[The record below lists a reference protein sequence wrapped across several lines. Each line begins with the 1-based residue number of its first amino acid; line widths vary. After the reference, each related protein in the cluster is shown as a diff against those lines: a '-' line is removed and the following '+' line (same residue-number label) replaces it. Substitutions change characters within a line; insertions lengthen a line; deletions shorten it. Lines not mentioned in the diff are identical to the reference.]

1 MKEGFSVMAVFK
13 LKEMSSEQILI
24 CAKTLLRSLRLSF
37 HNSRAINKIELA
49 LVVRISAVCYEI
61 L

>member
-24 CAKTLLRSLRLSF
+24 CAKTLLRSACMSF
-37 HNSRAINKIELA
+37 HNRRTKVKDELA
-49 LVVRISAVCYEI
+49 LAVHISDVFCGA